1 MQKDEKSE
9 IDLKKFQGFQRIY
22 RLMIWMVC
30 ATTIVIIQFYL
41 VVLILKANS
50 NEVNLKSA
58 ILDVY

>member
-22 RLMIWMVC
+22 RLIIWMVC

>member
-22 RLMIWMVC
+22 RLMIWMLC